1 MDQCRREM
9 MGDGERREKK
19 KKKKPKDHL
28 KTSNVVR
35 KEVDVGCEVG
45 QREVKEGR
53 RGKELGTG
61 HSMRN
66 VE

>member
-35 KEVDVGCEVG
+35 KEEMLG
-45 QREVKEGR
+45 VKWGKEKLR
-53 RGKELGTG
+53 RGEGGRSWGQDT
-61 HSMRN
+61 
-66 VE
+66 V